1 MTRIPGFCIKPEVC
15 LTIQVENVH
24 AVSHFK
30 HPTCTLLEYSRDFGN
45 NMKEPLKRATKWSA
59 YYFTNP
65 VSYYPIPQT
74 KVPLRDIK
82 TIKRLPVQTMS
93 KQDQETMRQWA
104 SEHGKA
110 VRQLSVRQNNTK
122 HAAGTLPLNM
132 YRKELPVGDRVTEE
146 PSLADDQL
154 SEYDS
159 DSSDNEDSSNNEEDA
174 VEGVPVNFLTR
185 TVRTRTGKPI
195 TLSYR
200 ALSSY

>member
-1 MTRIPGFCIKPEVC
+1 MVNFQRVFCFNQMPEKCTWCHNIPVIDSIYC
-15 LTIQVENVH
+15 LI
-24 AVSHFK
+24 
-30 HPTCTLLEYSRDFGN
+30 TLFSLFGS
-45 NMKEPLKRATKWSA
+45 LAFIIIYT
-59 YYFTNP
+59 
-65 VSYYPIPQT
+65 
-74 KVPLRDIK
+74 
-82 TIKRLPVQTMS
+82 
-93 KQDQETMRQWA
+93 RQWA

-146 PSLADDQL
+146 PSSADDIGDQL

-159 DSSDNEDSSNNEEDA
+159 DSSNEEDSATHQEDA
-174 VEGVPVNFLTR
+174 VEAVPVNFLSK
-185 TVRTRTGKPI
+185 TVRTRTGRQI